1 MSTSQQIQQRVEAFV
16 ADITTLVRQAAI
28 ESVRGALGGDA
39 PKRQAP
45 QRRAAAPKAKPAA
58 ATGVKR
64 VRAGSRRSAADFET
78 TTAAILEHIQA
89 NDGCSVS
96 EIGAAVGLKNKD
108 LQLPMRKLIAE
119 GRIHMTGQRRGARYH
134 AGKRRGPA
142 PKAASKRKAKRGGR
156 KGTSNRAG

>member
-1 MSTSQQIQQRVEAFV
+1 MSTNQEIQQRVEAFV
-16 ADITTLVRQAAI
+16 ANLTNLVRQAAVD
-28 ESVRGALGGDA
+28 SVRDALGA
-39 PKRQAP
+39 EAP
-45 QRRAAAPKAKPAA
+45 QRRAPGRPRGATKAKPAA
-58 ATGVKR
+58 AAKVKR

-134 AGKRRGPA
+134 AGKGRGRVA
-142 PKAASKRKAKRGGR
+142 KKASKRKAKRRGR
-156 KGTSNRAG
+156 RAA